1 MCVFTTADN
10 YVNFE
15 NGRVT
20 MYEWVLEKLDLGSAI
35 VSMQRITDGLFV
47 ISTSAGETYVL
58 KWSDVNI
65 ECEKEKEE

>member
-1 MCVFTTADN
+1 
-10 YVNFE
+10 
-15 NGRVT
+15 

-35 VSMQRITDGLFV
+35 VSMQRITDVLFV